1 MYKGYDSKEVLE
13 EVSLNF
19 GIPIEVDDDIFGL
32 TDMDLDDWDMYLE
45 VEGDPH
51 SAILEY
57 SQLEHR
63 SNTGID
69 NMYLREVQTLVI
81 DIHLFF
87 YLARFYNI
95 IKEDLFVIED
105 NH

>member
-1 MYKGYDSKEVLE
+1 MYKGYDSEEVLK
-13 EVSLNF
+13 EVSLQF

-32 TDMDLDDWDMYLE
+32 NEMTLDDWDDYLLLQ
-45 VEGDPH
+45 GNPN

-63 SNTGID
+63 TAIGVD
-69 NMYLREVQTLVI
+69 NIYIKEVQTLVI

>member
-1 MYKGYDSKEVLE
+1 MYKGYDSEEVLK
-13 EVSLNF
+13 EVSLRF

-32 TDMDLDDWDMYLE
+32 NDMTLDDWDDYLE

-57 SQLEHR
+57 SQLKHR
-63 SNTGID
+63 TAIGVD
-69 NMYLREVQTLVI
+69 NISMKRVQTLVI

-95 IKEDLFVIED
+95 ITEDLFVIED